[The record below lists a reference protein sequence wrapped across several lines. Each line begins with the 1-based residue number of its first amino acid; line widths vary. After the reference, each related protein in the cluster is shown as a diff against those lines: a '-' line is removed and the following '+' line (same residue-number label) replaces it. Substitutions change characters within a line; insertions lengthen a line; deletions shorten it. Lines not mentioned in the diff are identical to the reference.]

1 MARTVTLRLSDSAYE
16 AVKQHA
22 QADHTSMNAWIETVL
37 DAEDMRRRCEAHNH
51 WMQEHP
57 HVGAFSEA
65 WADRN
70 LDELTK
76 R

>member
-1 MARTVTLRLSDSAYE
+1 MARTVTLRLSDSAYA

-22 QADHTSMNAWIETVL
+22 EADQTSMNAWIETVL
-37 DAEDMRRRCEAHNH
+37 DAEDMRRRCETHDR
-51 WMQEHP
+51 WMREHP
-57 HVGAFSEA
+57 QAGAFSKA

-70 LDELTK
+70 LGELSE